1 MSRNADNLLLGVTW
15 LHRAGKLVDKD
26 VAISNEVDFIASIF
40 RYYSSEQ
47 NKKQG
52 SGEK

>member
-1 MSRNADNLLLGVTW
+1 LLLGVTW
-15 LHRAGKLVDKD
+15 LHRAGKLAHTDS
-26 VAISNEVDFIASIF
+26 AINDEVDFIASIF

-47 NKKQG
+47 DKKQV